1 MLLNLQMVMHEP
13 WKASALE
20 VYLLRTTDGS
30 VPRGLDPN
38 TNHIQR
44 QAGRHVIFI
53 THLGLPRG
61 RRRRRRTRRRRLGLR
76 VPPRLAGC
84 VDGGEGPVVLELK
97 YSGCE
102 FEIPAKTLSNT

>member
-1 MLLNLQMVMHEP
+1 MGQN
-13 WKASALE
+13 S
-20 VYLLRTTDGS
+20 TGS
-30 VPRGLDPN
+30 FPAA

-44 QAGRHVIFI
+44 RARSQIKFS
-53 THLGLPRG
+53 TNLGLPRG
-61 RRRRRRTRRRRLGLR
+61 RRRRRRTRRRRLHLR

-102 FEIPAKTLSNT
+102 FEIPVKTLYNT